1 MPIFTDSKKKFIE
14 TFGLKLFINKLDTRH
29 KVKNVRNLKNQGE
42 KPAEQNNRNNDGKNT
57 LGYCT
62 RQWNGNFPGEQIHHK
77 IN

>member
-1 MPIFTDSKKKFIE
+1 MAIFTGIYRKK
-14 TFGLKLFINKLDTRH
+14 TFDLKLFIKFDTRH

-62 RQWNGNFPGEQIHHK
+62 QQWNGNFPGEQIHHK